1 MKIWIINHYAI
12 PPSMGGLVRHYYFS
26 KYLQQ
31 KGHEVKIFTSSKI
44 HNTEINMIPDKSPYM
59 EKEVDGI
66 QYTFVRNSNYKGNR
80 LGRIINML
88 QFPVRVWKTC
98 KKFGKP
104 DVIYTSSPDLLTA
117 FTAVMLGRKLKVPK
131 VAEIRDLWQES
142 IVAYNKISR
151 KNPIIYALS
160 KMEKWIYKNADRL
173 VFTMAGGKKYLK
185 EKGWAK
191 AVGLQKVVQV
201 NNGVDIEEFESFR
214 ELYRIADKDLEEKEI
229 FKVVYTGSIR
239 KANHLEILIECAK
252 ELKKKESKIKLLIWG
267 EGDYREALMK
277 RCDELGLDNIVF
289 KGRVEK
295 KYIPYIVSRAD
306 VNLMHGKIT
315 GLLCF
320 GISLNKLFDYLA
332 AGRPIFSDL
341 YTEYD
346 LVAPNGCGI
355 TAKQDTAKE
364 IADGLFSMEKLP
376 GDVLRQYGENAK
388 ELAKEF
394 DYKKLADKMEQLF
407 LEVCGK

>member
-1 MKIWIINHYAI
+1 
-12 PPSMGGLVRHYYFS
+12 
-26 KYLQQ
+26 
-31 KGHEVKIFTSSKI
+31 
-44 HNTEINMIPDKSPYM
+44 
-59 EKEVDGI
+59 
-66 QYTFVRNSNYKGNR
+66 
-80 LGRIINML
+80 
-88 QFPVRVWKTC
+88 
-98 KKFGKP
+98 
-104 DVIYTSSPDLLTA
+104 
-117 FTAVMLGRKLKVPK
+117 
-131 VAEIRDLWQES
+131 
-142 IVAYNKISR
+142 
-151 KNPIIYALS
+151 
-160 KMEKWIYKNADRL
+160 
-173 VFTMAGGKKYLK
+173 
-185 EKGWAK
+185 
-191 AVGLQKVVQV
+191 
-201 NNGVDIEEFESFR
+201 
-214 ELYRIADKDLEEKEI
+214 
-229 FKVVYTGSIR
+229 
-239 KANHLEILIECAK
+239 
-252 ELKKKESKIKLLIWG
+252 
-267 EGDYREALMK
+267 MK

-315 GLLCF
+315 GLLRF